1 MQNES
6 GTMAIGRSPSIQP
19 HARTLARSTADGPSA
34 RAPGRTH
41 GAFAAPSLAL
51 PDPIDIA
58 ISFAD
63 EVVAMLGAVGV
74 VLEIVAP
81 AGERF
86 VVSRGTPS
94 GLVESIAPMLSPNRT
109 GRPDGRIDVMEDIDR
124 APELA
129 GTLLHESL
137 RRAGVRGWFS
147 MVLATDGE
155 NSYGTLVVFVPD
167 GAAVGEE
174 GRRATQRI
182 MRRLL
187 LELDRNWLA
196 ASVSANGARFEAIL
210 NSLPDAVAIV
220 APDGRVSAVNAICA
234 EFLAM
239 QPEAVIGRS
248 FTEIFGIEVTAHASC
263 ELMMRR
269 GDGAQVSVEL
279 SARPIGGGHGS
290 VVTMRDITRSRA
302 AEARL
307 READRL
313 AMIGTIAAGLGHD
326 MNNVL
331 LPVRAHLNAI
341 GASRGRMRAGQLEM
355 HLSQVRAGLSYL
367 QNLADSL
374 HGLALDPESEVDG
387 GGLTD
392 LCAWWK
398 KSQPIL
404 EKTLHRRA
412 QLDSFVDE
420 STPEVGAPAH
430 ALTRALLN
438 LLVNAAEAMPEGRPQ
453 SACRVLVR
461 IRSAEGAAVIEVTD
475 NGSGMTDE
483 VRRRAF
489 DVFYTTKTRGLGTGL
504 GLPLVRRVVERA
516 GGSVEVESRVGLG
529 TTVRLRLPAV
539 DRELETVHPTAHVR
553 LEDGRCAAIIRGYLD
568 MFGVA
573 VDAVQSVEDA
583 DMLVADADYTSVDD
597 ARRWCASRD
606 PGMLVLV
613 GEPLGGELAELRNLG
628 VTVIRDGTDIRA
640 IEQGLVG
647 ALRLKEE
654 TKNER
659 E

>member
-1 MQNES
+1 MFDRDMRYIAANRRWRSEVAS
-6 GTMAIGRSPSIQP
+6 GTRRLIGRS
-19 HARTLARSTADGPSA
+19 HYEV
-34 RAPGRTH
+34 
-41 GAFAAPSLAL
+41 FPSLPERWKWMHRRGL
-51 PDPIDIA
+51 
-58 ISFAD
+58 
-63 EVVAMLGAVGV
+63 
-74 VLEIVAP
+74 
-81 AGERF
+81 AGERLRSDHDLF
-86 VVSRGTPS
+86 AHPS
-94 GLVESIAPMLSPNRT
+94 GTVLSVEWTLDPWLEADGSVGGIIITTAALSP
-109 GRPDGRIDVMEDIDR
+109 EQ
-124 APELA
+124 AALA
-129 GTLLHESL
+129 QRDLLQREVDAL
-137 RRAGVRGWFS
+137 FEQQVAGI
-147 MVLATDGE
+147 
-155 NSYGTLVVFVPD
+155 
-167 GAAVGEE
+167 AVI
-174 GRRATQRI
+174 A
-182 MRRLL
+182 
-187 LELDRNWLA
+187 W
-196 ASVSANGARFEAIL
+196 
-210 NSLPDAVAIV
+210 
-220 APDGRVSAVNAICA
+220 DGRVIRSNGRYGEILHRKTSELDGRAFD
-234 EFLAM
+234 EFM
-239 QPEAVIGRS
+239 HEHDCS
-248 FTEIFGIEVTAHASC
+248 D
-263 ELMMRR
+263 MRE
-269 GDGAQVSVEL
+269 QF
-279 SARPIGGGHGS
+279 
-290 VVTMRDITRSRA
+290 
-302 AEARL
+302 ARL
-307 READRL
+307 REDACQRMQGMHRQRRPDGSVVWLDHAISRLDARDAASSAVVMFVTDATARMDLRQRLRETDR
-313 AMIGTIAAGLGHD
+313 IASLGMLGASVGHD

-331 LPVRAHLNAI
+331 LPVRAHVNVI

-539 DRELETVHPTAHVR
+539 DRELATVHPTAHVR